1 MKKDIYNNIMKN
13 VSKVVKKRLNED
25 YDEFEKFDEDN
36 IYSDDDYSF
45 EEDEEPE
52 GGFVSYFDI
61 MEELERYGYEEGD
74 TIPAIDLYKAVHTVH
89 FPCWSRNDDEAEFCE
104 EFNVT
109 IDWSDDN
116 DDTLTESVDD
126 IYGDDDTFMFDD
138 DKEDEFYDSDGNWD
152 PIEDD
157 EEEFDL
163 NTTEGHICD
172 VVGGM
177 QYVDFTRT
185 SPVHLI
191 DADIDIEQID
201 SDNDYS
207 VTLTDTDGDTYEL
220 SDFTESDLQI
230 LSDAIDDYV
239 TEVGDD
245 Y

>member
-1 MKKDIYNNIMKN
+1 MNKNTYNNIMKN
-13 VSKVVKKRLNED
+13 VSKVVKKRLNEEYDEFDELDSEDDMYSDD
-25 YDEFEKFDEDN
+25 YDEF
-36 IYSDDDYSF
+36 
-45 EEDEEPE
+45 
-52 GGFVSYFDI
+52 
-61 MEELERYGYEEGD
+61 
-74 TIPAIDLYKAVHTVH
+74 
-89 FPCWSRNDDEAEFCE
+89 DDEAEPFLSDEDEILYHDGEQAALDAGYGPYDDEDCY
-104 EFNVT
+104 
-109 IDWSDDN
+109 DWSD
-116 DDTLTESVDD
+116 DDTLTESLDD
-126 IYGDDDTFMFDD
+126 IYGDDDTFMFDE
-138 DKEDEFYDSDGNWD
+138 DKENEFYDSEGNWD

-163 NTTEGHICD
+163 DTPEGHICD

-191 DADIDIEQID
+191 DADVDIEQID
-201 SDNDYS
+201 SDDYS

-220 SDFTESDLQI
+220 SDFTENDLQI